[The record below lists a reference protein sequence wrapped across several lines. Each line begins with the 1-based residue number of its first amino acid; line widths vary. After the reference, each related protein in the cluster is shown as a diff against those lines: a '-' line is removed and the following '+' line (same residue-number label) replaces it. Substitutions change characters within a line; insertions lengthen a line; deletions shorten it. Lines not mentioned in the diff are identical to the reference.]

1 MSDDDLRVED
11 LRSFHFTVDNS
22 RKGWVIGPGISDILL
37 RRESGLGFTP
47 LLRFSESHVT
57 KGVVFLLML
66 CHIRFW
72 RPVCV
77 VVDTRF
83 FFRLLVSTV
92 IDKLWRR

>member
-11 LRSFHFTVDNS
+11 LRSFHSAVGHS
-22 RKGWVIGPGISDILL
+22 QKGWVIGPGISDILL
-37 RRESGLGFTP
+37 RRETGLGFTP

-66 CHIRFW
+66 FDIRFW

-83 FFRLLVSTV
+83 FFRLRVSIV